1 MFLRLETQ
9 GLRLKANVLYTDVQT
24 KGMPLETVDLCFRPG
39 VNPVTESLKIQ
50 KLMAQGRLD
59 EITLVG
65 EQQRHVMQAK
75 AGVEETERVGG
86 VETGSAEKGDARGNR
101 GGGAVLE
108 V

>member
-1 MFLRLETQ
+1 
-9 GLRLKANVLYTDVQT
+9 
-24 KGMPLETVDLCFRPG
+24 MPLETVDLCFRPG

-50 KLMAQGRLD
+50 KLMAQGKLA

-75 AGVEETERVGG
+75 AAVEETERVGG
-86 VETGSAEKGDARGNR
+86 VDSGVAEKGDARG
-101 GGGAVLE
+101 GGVSGAVLE